1 MSTATLISGGLPSA
15 ACNEVQALLHPRAS
29 NQENE
34 ICGLLRAM
42 YTAAAT
48 VQNRLCRH
56 MEHPRDSALTPSRPR
71 HTPRFRVENT

>member
-1 MSTATLISGGLPSA
+1 MNTATLISGGLTSA
-15 ACNEVQALLHPRAS
+15 ACNEVHAVLHPRAS
-29 NQENE
+29 DQENE

-42 YTAAAT
+42 YAAAAT

-71 HTPRFRVENT
+71 PAPHFNVENT